1 MNNNAVVVLVAA
13 LVSLQNMVA
22 ALKKGRITL
31 LSIFSGQ
38 ADEDVHEFVRWLEIV
53 FLANQIMDNRKF
65 HIEISYLTGMAVNWY
80 ELN

>member
-38 ADEDVHEFVRWLEIV
+38 ADEDVHEFVR
-53 FLANQIMDNRKF
+53 
-65 HIEISYLTGMAVNWY
+65 
-80 ELN
+80 